1 MMTTE
6 ANGVTATEHTCWRRS
21 RLLKSSILAALLL
34 ALVLSLTTGCGSQ
47 RTNVSDL
54 LGLWEGKLEYPGL
67 ELRIAFRIT
76 EAEDNQLQAVLLRP
90 DQTDE
95 AVEATKVVLDGS
107 HLRMEFKDLPAFFEG
122 DFDQKSKQIEGEW
135 TQGERTL
142 TTTLASVKE
151 VSHLARPQ
159 TPIPPYP
166 YIEEDVG
173 FVNENA
179 GAHLAG
185 TLTLPNDAERVPA
198 VVLISGA
205 GAQDRDGTILAH
217 RPFRV
222 IADYLTRRGVAVL
235 RYDDRGVGASTGD
248 RMQATSAN
256 YADDALAGV
265 EFLRNYPGIDPHKVG
280 LLGHS
285 EGGTIAMLAAAA
297 SPSVAFIVMLGTPG
311 LPGMEYNLQFEES
324 TGRALGQDDE
334 QLAAKRAFQERVLK
348 VVSSA
353 TDLEKARR
361 QLQGIYSEI
370 PGVSDAQVSATI
382 DHILSPWFRFNLSF
396 DPSKTLQQ
404 VHCPVLA
411 IFGELDVQVPP
422 EGNLEAIRA
431 ALEMAGNPSYRV
443 VKMPQL
449 NHFFQ
454 TAETGSPLE
463 YGEIEET
470 ISAQVLELLYDWIR
484 EQTGSDG

>member
-1 MMTTE
+1 
-6 ANGVTATEHTCWRRS
+6 V
-21 RLLKSSILAALLL
+21 
-34 ALVLSLTTGCGSQ
+34 
-47 RTNVSDL
+47 
-54 LGLWEGKLEYPGL
+54 
-67 ELRIAFRIT
+67 
-76 EAEDNQLQAVLLRP
+76 
-90 DQTDE
+90 
-95 AVEATKVVLDGS
+95 
-107 HLRMEFKDLPAFFEG
+107 
-122 DFDQKSKQIEGEW
+122 
-135 TQGERTL
+135 
-142 TTTLASVKE
+142 
-151 VSHLARPQ
+151 
-159 TPIPPYP
+159 
-166 YIEEDVG
+166 
-173 FVNENA
+173 
-179 GAHLAG
+179 HLAG
-185 TLTLPNDAERVPA
+185 TVTLPNDAEQVPA

-222 IADYLTRRGVAVL
+222 MADYLTRRGVAVL

-248 RMQATSAN
+248 RMQATSAD

-265 EFLRNYPGIDPHKVG
+265 EFLRNYPGIDPQKVG

-324 TGRALGQDDE
+324 TGRALGQNDE

-348 VVSSA
+348 IVSSA

-361 QLQGIYSEI
+361 QLQEIYSEI

-404 VHCPVLA
+404 VRCPVLA

-422 EGNLEAIRA
+422 ERNLEAIRST
-431 ALEMAGNPSYRV
+431 LKRAGNPSYRV
-443 VKMPQL
+443 VKMAQL

-454 TAETGSPLE
+454 TAKTGSPLE

-470 ISAQVLELLYDWIR
+470 ISPQVLELIYDWIR
-484 EQTGSDG
+484 EQMGSDSRSVGQ